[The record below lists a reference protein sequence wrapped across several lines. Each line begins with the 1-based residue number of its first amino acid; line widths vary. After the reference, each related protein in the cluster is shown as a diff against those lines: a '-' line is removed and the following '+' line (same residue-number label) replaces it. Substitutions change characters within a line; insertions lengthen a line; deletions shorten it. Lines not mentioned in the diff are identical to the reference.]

1 MTHHSHVRWADG
13 TIRRTYVRHHTARP
27 PLPLGCRWCGHPPY
41 AHEADS
47 VPSRPRHVYEPPTT
61 VQMRRRGE
69 VRRRLGL
76 TGRFPVPEPARC
88 VRPPMSPMLP
98 IEAAAAR
105 AVRAVRAAG
114 RPPAPPPGRRE
125 PYSAQSVREAA

>member
-1 MTHHSHVRWADG
+1 MNNPSAPIAAAAPVRWADG
-13 TIRRTYVRHHTARP
+13 TTRRTRVRHTAGRP

-61 VQMRRRGE
+61 AQMRRRAD
-69 VRRRLGL
+69 VRRGLGL
-76 TGRFPVPEPARC
+76 VGRFPAPVPARC
-88 VRPPMSPMLP
+88 VRPPMLP

-105 AVRAVRAAG
+105 AVQAA
-114 RPPAPPPGRRE
+114 RPAASPPGRRQ
-125 PYSAQSVREAA
+125 PYNAPLLRGVA